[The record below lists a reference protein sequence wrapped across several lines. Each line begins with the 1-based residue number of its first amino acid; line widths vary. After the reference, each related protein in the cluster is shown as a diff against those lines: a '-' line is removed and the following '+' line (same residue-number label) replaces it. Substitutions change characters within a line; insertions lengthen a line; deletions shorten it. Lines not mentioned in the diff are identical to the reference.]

1 MDRHRV
7 LHPVGGIQDTI
18 DIAVG
23 YKDGDVGFE
32 MIPIAKF
39 GRDMNVA
46 YASFADGAQV
56 ARFGLWTPEP
66 DIEMTRVVMECGFA
80 YRMAFA
86 KDVGIAPVWGVVD
99 VLGNILHHIRDDVL
113 PPFVAFYPTAA

>member
-1 MDRHRV
+1 M
-7 LHPVGGIQDTI
+7 HPVGGIQDTI

-32 MIPIAKF
+32 MIPIAEF